1 MDLLDPPVRVG
12 VFALSR
18 RHLAEIGYV
27 RETPRERELSAFE
40 HGNHP
45 YQDGKV
51 ADGAFFGADSN
62 PYLEQSMLS
71 VDGAFGADSWSYV
84 VTYTSLKA

>member
-45 YQDGKV
+45 YPDGKV
-51 ADGAFFGADSN
+51 APPTNHRPMRIPYARTNDGVVCDFG
-62 PYLEQSMLS
+62 
-71 VDGAFGADSWSYV
+71 V
-84 VTYTSLKA
+84 

>member
-1 MDLLDPPVRVG
+1 MNLSQIRSMDLLDPPVRVG
-12 VFALSR
+12 VFAK

-45 YQDGKV
+45 YPDGNV
-51 ADGAFFGADSN
+51 APPTNRRPMTNG
-62 PYLEQSMLS
+62 
-71 VDGAFGADSWSYV
+71 V
-84 VTYTSLKA
+84 VCD